1 MSSLATRPNHQRR
14 LKPSV
19 RPDLPS
25 ATGHATTPRQNFG
38 MKKKHPKKGF
48 DQFFKQIFVP
58 ILGQPMYCFAAK
70 PICRVKVVLAMHFC
84 ILRKIQFLVE
94 GVWSD
99 IHTCQNFVF
108 FRKFI
113 HLSVLLLFC
122 VFFSYIP
129 QF

>member
-1 MSSLATRPNHQRR
+1 M
-14 LKPSV
+14 

-48 DQFFKQIFVP
+48 DKFFKQIFVP

-99 IHTCQNFVF
+99 IHMPKFRVF
-108 FRKFI
+108 QKVYT
-113 HLSVLLLFC
+113 SNC
-122 VFFSYIP
+122 VVAILCIL
-129 QF
+129 